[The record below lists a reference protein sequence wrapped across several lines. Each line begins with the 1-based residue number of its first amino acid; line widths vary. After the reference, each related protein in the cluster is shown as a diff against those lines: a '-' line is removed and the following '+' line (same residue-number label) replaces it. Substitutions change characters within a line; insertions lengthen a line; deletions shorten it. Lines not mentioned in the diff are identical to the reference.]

1 MKNRNAKVGR
11 NDPCPCGSGR
21 KYKKCCFNRPENAP
35 GRVAETY
42 ARKYRIRLKDAA
54 AIAGIRK
61 AGRLAI
67 ETLEMVERMIRPGIT
82 TDDINSLV
90 HDHTIASGAVP
101 APLNYKGFPKSVCT
115 SVNDE
120 ICHGIPGNRRLEP
133 GDIVNVDVTSIL
145 DGWHGD
151 VSATFYIEEPSAAAR
166 HLVEV
171 SHECLRRGIAEVRPG
186 SRLGDI
192 GDAIQSHAEREGC
205 SVVRDFVGHGIGK
218 AFHEPPQVPHFGK
231 RGRGVRLKQGM
242 TFTIE
247 PMINQGDWRMK
258 VLPDA
263 WTAVTAD
270 GKLSAQFEHTIAV
283 TADGAEVLTAF
294 PEPLPGS
301 V

>member
-1 MKNRNAKVGR
+1 MTNV
-11 NDPCPCGSGR
+11 
-21 KYKKCCFNRPENAP
+21 
-35 GRVAETY
+35 V
-42 ARKYRIRLKDAA
+42 LKSAA
-54 AIAGIRK
+54 DLEQMRK
-61 AGRLAI
+61 ACQLAARTLV
-67 ETLEMVERMIRPGIT
+67 ETARILRPGLT
-82 TDDINSLV
+82 TEEINTFV
-90 HDHTIASGAVP
+90 HGYTVEHGAIP
-101 APLNYKGFPKSVCT
+101 APLNYRGYPKSVCT
-115 SVNDE
+115 SVNE
-120 ICHGIPGNRRLEP
+120 VICHGIPGRRRLEP
-133 GDIVNVDVTSIL
+133 GDIVNVDITSIL
-145 DGWHGD
+145 DRWHGD
-151 VSATFYIEEPSAAAR
+151 VSATFYVGEPSAEAR

-171 SHECLRRGIAEVRPG
+171 SRECLRRGIAEVRPG
-186 SRLGDI
+186 ARLGDI

-283 TADGAEVLTAF
+283 TADGAEILTAF
-294 PEPLPGS
+294 PEPLPNS
-301 V
+301 E